1 MRRWLRRGLL
11 LALVVLSVLLWGA
24 LRSFSTA
31 AGVTAFTR
39 LSDHDYVADIEALRQ
54 QDRLDEALAL
64 SRFVC
69 DQPTYP
75 QQSQA
80 CDMAQQLDAQMH
92 SLWYRMRSIG
102 HGALTGAATN
112 GWALAGAT
120 TADFFVVGD
129 VRDLLIQGWRLSQ
142 GQEVD
147 KLLLSLSAVGV
158 LTATMPEIDWI
169 PSFGKIAARLGA
181 LSDKFADELLR
192 LSRRAVES
200 RALTPL
206 RELFGA
212 LRRTVSHLGPAR
224 TLGILPVVDDAEELA
239 TISHLAS
246 RQPWH
251 TYGLLKT
258 GGRSALAALATTGPE
273 ATADLLQAARKG
285 SAGLQLFRRFGRRLF
300 ASHLLVGAG
309 KALHRGRLPQA
320 MSLWLAAQAAH
331 MRVLTT
337 AALATAWCLTIAG
350 LWRLRGR
357 KRRSGS
363 SESNVRV

>member
-1 MRRWLRRGLL
+1 MRRWLRSGLL
-11 LALVVLSVLLWGA
+11 LVLVVISVLLWGA
-24 LRSFSTA
+24 LRSFSA
-31 AGVTAFTR
+31 ATGVTVFSR
-39 LSDHDYVADIEALRQ
+39 LTDHDYLADIEVLRQ

-69 DQPTYP
+69 EQPTYP
-75 QQSQA
+75 QQSQG

-102 HGALTGAATN
+102 RGALTGTATN

-129 VRDLLIQGWRLSQ
+129 VRDLVIQGWRLSR
-142 GQEVD
+142 GQKVD

-169 PSFGKIAARLGA
+169 PSFGKVAARLGA
-181 LSDKFADELLR
+181 LSDRFADELLR
-192 LSRRAVES
+192 LSRRAVEA

-212 LRRTVSHLGPAR
+212 LRRMVSHLGPAR
-224 TLGILPVVDDAEELA
+224 TLGILPVVEDAEELA

-258 GGRSALAALATTGPE
+258 GGREALAVLGTAGPE
-273 ATADLLQAARKG
+273 ATGDLLRAASKG
-285 SAGLQLFRRFGRRLF
+285 SAGIQLFRRFGRRLF
-300 ASHLLVGAG
+300 TSHLLVGAG
-309 KALHRGRLPQA
+309 KALHRGRVPQA
-320 MSLWLAAQAAH
+320 MSLWLAAQAAP
-331 MRVLTT
+331 MRVLATT
-337 AALATAWCLTIAG
+337 ALAAAWLLTVAG
-350 LWRLRGR
+350 LWCLRGG

-363 SESNVRV
+363 SQDSRV